1 MIETRSKQRRQKV
14 KKINKLNR
22 QGDVMLEFIGEGEIP
37 MDATPM
43 ETEPHRVVLAYGEVT
58 GHAHAL
64 PTTHAS
70 MYAWKGDR
78 LVVVKED
85 TMLVHEEHYHHPIPK
100 GNYIAVEQVAYTPAE
115 IRNVAD

>member
-1 MIETRSKQRRQKV
+1 M

-37 MDATPM
+37 DEATPM
-43 ETEPHRVVLAYGEVT
+43 ETEPNRVVLAYGEVT

-64 PTTHAS
+64 PATHAS

-85 TMLVHEEHYHHPIPK
+85 TELKHEEHTWHQIPK
-100 GNYIAVEQVAYTPAE
+100 GNYIAIQQVAYTPAE